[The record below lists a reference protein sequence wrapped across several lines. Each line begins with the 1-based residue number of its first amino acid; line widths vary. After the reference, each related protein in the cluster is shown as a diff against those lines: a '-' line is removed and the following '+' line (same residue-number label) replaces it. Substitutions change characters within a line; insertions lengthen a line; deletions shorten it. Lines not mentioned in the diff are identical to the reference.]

1 MQKGCRWIME
11 DLRVPKRIGHLILN
25 ALEGG
30 VVPRTGLGYIAV
42 GREKEI
48 LTLLNDLEILELG
61 GATFRLVVGNY
72 GSGKTFLLQTFKENA
87 LAKDYVVADADLSP
101 DRNLIGAGI
110 NKRGLATFQELMT
123 NLSTKSSPTGG
134 GFKRILDTWMNNMWM
149 ESAKQLSTGQVSGKD
164 LESIVAQK
172 IQDIIFDIKEMIHG
186 YDLAKVLSS
195 YWHASRQGENEKKE
209 QCIRWLR
216 GEYGTRQ
223 AARRDLD
230 VNSIIDDE
238 NWFDYV
244 KNYSLF
250 FHKIGY
256 KGLIVLIDEL
266 INLYRCRRKE
276 TRDKN
281 YEKMLGI
288 YNDCLQG
295 KAQHLGI
302 VMGGT
307 PVSITNKERGIYSY
321 EALRSRLEVQLFSS
335 VEAAPMSTIITIKQL
350 SKAELIVLLEK
361 LLQIHEDV
369 YEYHS
374 SIDTENIVYFVNVVL
389 NNGDNLYI
397 TPRSIIR
404 DFLRVIDYVHQDGKI
419 AFIEFISKLQFSND
433 IENDTEE

>member
-1 MQKGCRWIME
+1 MQKGCRWIMD
-11 DLRVPKRIGHLILN
+11 DLRVPKRIGHLIIN

-101 DRNLIGAGI
+101 DRNLIGAGL

-164 LESIVAQK
+164 LESIVAHK
-172 IQDIIFDIKEMIHG
+172 IQDIIFDIKDMIHG
-186 YDLAKVLSS
+186 YDMAKVLSL
-195 YWHASRQGENEKKE
+195 YWYASRQGDNEKKE
-209 QCIRWLR
+209 KCIRWLR

-230 VNSIIDDE
+230 VNGIIDDE
-238 NWFDYV
+238 NWFEYV

-256 KGLIVLIDEL
+256 KGFIVLIDEL

-281 YEKMLGI
+281 YEKMLGM

-295 KAQHLGI
+295 KAQHLGF
-302 VMGGT
+302 VMSGT
-307 PVSITNKERGIYSY
+307 PISINDKERGVYSY
-321 EALRSRLEVQLFSS
+321 EALRSRLEVQPFSS
-335 VEAAPMSTIITIKQL
+335 VEVAPMSTIITIKQL
-350 SKAELIVLLEK
+350 SKVELIVLLEK

-374 SIDTENIVYFVNVVL
+374 SIDTEDIVYFVNVIL
-389 NNGDNLYI
+389 NRENNLYI

-404 DFLRVIDYVHQDGKI
+404 DFLRVIDYVYQDEAITFQEVSSKI
-419 AFIEFISKLQFSND
+419 RVSND
-433 IENDTEE
+433 IEEYMEE